1 MLYNWRVRM
10 MSTLKLNAK
19 YFLTKLDFSDI
30 VMLHPEEI
38 DEFVISHDLMHGNE
52 HLQNKIIRTI

>member
-1 MLYNWRVRM
+1 M
-10 MSTLKLNAK
+10 MSTLKLNV
-19 YFLTKLDFSDI
+19 SDI

>member
-1 MLYNWRVRM
+1 

-19 YFLTKLDFSDI
+19 YFLTKLDFAILSDI
-30 VMLHPEEI
+30 VMLHQEEI

>member
-1 MLYNWRVRM
+1 

-19 YFLTKLDFSDI
+19 YFLTKLDFAKLLSDI